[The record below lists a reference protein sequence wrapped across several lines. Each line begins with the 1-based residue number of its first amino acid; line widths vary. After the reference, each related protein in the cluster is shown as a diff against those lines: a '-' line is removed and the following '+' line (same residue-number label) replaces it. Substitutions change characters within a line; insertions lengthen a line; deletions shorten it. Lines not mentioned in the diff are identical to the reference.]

1 MKKLFIFPL
10 GSEMFVQPQLLVIN
24 MTKKC
29 LKIDRFSPKAMRP
42 LLIAPGISNGH
53 PLGTEDK

>member
-1 MKKLFIFPL
+1 
-10 GSEMFVQPQLLVIN
+10 MFVQPQLLVIN

>member
-1 MKKLFIFPL
+1 
-10 GSEMFVQPQLLVIN
+10 MF
-24 MTKKC
+24 KDK
-29 LKIDRFSPKAMRP
+29 FSPKAVRP